1 MTEIIIISAIIG
13 GFIGAIAGV
22 LVDSL
27 YKRCIENFSKFA
39 FRRCDAVLMMTDI
52 SKESVLNMIPLAH
65 TVSPIRVGSE
75 LYWGLTFENNISL
88 CIEDLLGN
96 SCGYI
101 YLTIQGRKK
110 ITLMNRCREIISL
123 FGLREAE

>member
-1 MTEIIIISAIIG
+1 MTETEIISAIISVISAIIG

-27 YKRCIENFSKFA
+27 YKRYIENFSKFA
-39 FRRCDAVLMMTDI
+39 FRRCDAVLMMTNI
-52 SKESVLNMIPLAH
+52 SKESVLNMMPQAH

-88 CIEDLLGN
+88 YIEDLLGD

-101 YLTIQGRKK
+101 YLTIQGKKK
-110 ITLMNRCREIISL
+110 IKK
-123 FGLREAE
+123 G